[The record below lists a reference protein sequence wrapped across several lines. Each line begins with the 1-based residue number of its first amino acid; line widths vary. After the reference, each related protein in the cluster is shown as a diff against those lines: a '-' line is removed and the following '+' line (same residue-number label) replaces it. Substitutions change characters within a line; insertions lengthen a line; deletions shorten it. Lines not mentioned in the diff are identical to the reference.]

1 MNDTTIHIED
11 FTPVVNETKLMPC
24 QSCGMLQ
31 YFNLSNMNSAGEML
45 EENFN
50 SSSFVYTCITCFEN
64 YALAQQVHDMQ
75 QTIEA
80 LQNRISS
87 LVNLRDSENSFDRT
101 VMGALTNQFTN
112 LNIHQNV
119 PLPASHVVI
128 EGTTKSTLATSDH
141 TSIWIGES
149 DADVE
154 TISTINNDTINS
166 YDHFVETSSEPI
178 TSSFANSSIQ
188 ETTEPNTGSSI
199 TPDPISDPTT
209 TLIQSTDLDSQI
221 IRNSNDQCITSTTNT
236 GSETII
242 IGDSWTNGL
251 KFKNISLLHSV
262 NYPSAK
268 IENISKVLDH
278 LSDKYKSVKTF
289 IVHAG
294 ENDIK
299 YGKKTEEIK
308 QSFHLLHDRVCSLNK
323 RLMISGPIPT
333 TNCSSQHFSR
343 LAALNE
349 WLLKWCHEC
358 CIEFVNNFDIHWAE
372 SGYLNDNAK
381 VSLNLKGKETFAKHI
396 EVLITRTS
404 TVDNN

>member
-11 FTPVVNETKLMPC
+11 FTPVANETKLMPC
-24 QSCGMLQ
+24 QSCGMLR

-45 EENFN
+45 EDNFN

-64 YALAQQVHDMQ
+64 YALAQQVHDLQ
-75 QTIEA
+75 QTVET

-101 VMGALTNQFTN
+101 VMGALTSQFTN
-112 LNIHQNV
+112 LNIHQNI
-119 PLPASHVVI
+119 PSPASHVII
-128 EGTTKSTLATSDH
+128 EDTTKSTLPSSDH

-178 TSSFANSSIQ
+178 TSSFADSNLQ
-188 ETTEPNTGSSI
+188 ETTESNTGSNI
-199 TPDPISDPTT
+199 TPDSISDQITAP
-209 TLIQSTDLDSQI
+209 STDLDPQI
-221 IRNSNDQCITSTTNT
+221 IRNSSDRCITSTTNA
-236 GSETII
+236 GSGTIL

-289 IVHAG
+289 IVHAE

-308 QSFHLLHDRVCSLNK
+308 QSFRLLHDRASSLNK
-323 RLMISGPIPT
+323 RLTISAPFLHPI
-333 TNCSSQHFSR
+333 
-343 LAALNE
+343 ALVNIFLG
-349 WLLKWCHEC
+349 LLH
-358 CIEFVNNFDIHWAE
+358 
-372 SGYLNDNAK
+372 
-381 VSLNLKGKETFAKHI
+381 
-396 EVLITRTS
+396 
-404 TVDNN
+404 